1 MLVYRN
7 RQFRIDK
14 KHALY
19 DYCDTVTALC
29 CNLENA
35 VRFRQRQVLTAVK
48 KDPSERTENENFII
62 DEITQAIPLMK
73 KHYNTPSEKT
83 YFYGYEFYNSL
94 LSITD
99 NPDYYAEGLPRQSA
113 QQSVKKCVR
122 DLKGYFASLRSYGKD
137 RSKFTGKPELPG
149 YHRKGGHATAIL
161 TNQDAVL
168 KPYQKV
174 RGGFAMKP
182 LKEDRLWYKLKLPLT
197 KLTLPAGELPKD
209 AVVKEVKITP
219 ENGTYVLNVALQ
231 YNLPDVEVT
240 EAPGRIASIDVG
252 VDNLMAVANNCGLD
266 HLLYKGG
273 VAKSVNQLYNKKIA
287 AIMSDQMPAADG
299 KFVPT
304 QAYYTVTNRRNDT
317 LRDLFHKT
325 AKHFI
330 DWCVD
335 NRIDTIVMGKNPL
348 WKQDCD
354 IKADSAKQNFV
365 QLPFNTLRE
374 YIRYLSEAKGILY
387 IEQEESYTSKAS
399 FVDRDYIP
407 VYGKDDEKAAFS
419 GIRGPKHYKGRYKP
433 SGFRGLYQTKEGKF
447 INSDLN
453 GAANILRK
461 AIPDAFQTEPD
472 FTKVCVVR
480 HPDHEKAAA
489 LKERQLKKHVPG
501 TISHAKAKR
510 LRRKG
515 KLAA

>member
-1 MLVYRN
+1 MLAYRN

-174 RGGFAMKP
+174 RGGFTMKP

-287 AIMSDQMPAADG
+287 DIVSKQTLSSKE

-304 QAYYTVTNRRNDT
+304 EEYYTVTNQRNDA

-325 AKHFI
+325 AKHFLK
-330 DWCVD
+330 WCVD
-335 NRIDTIVMGKNPL
+335 NRIDTIVMGINRF
-348 WKQDCD
+348 WKQECN
-354 IKADSAKQNFV
+354 IESDSARQNFI
-365 QLPFNTLRE
+365 QLPFNMLRE
-374 YIRYLSEAKGILY
+374 YIRYLAEANGIHY

-407 VYGKDDEKAAFS
+407 VYGKDDEKASFS
-419 GIRGPKHYKGRYKP
+419 GIRGPKYYRGMHKK
-433 SGFRGLYQTKEGKF
+433 SGFRGIYQTKDGCF
-447 INSDLN
+447 LNSDLN
-453 GAANILRK
+453 GSANILRK
-461 AIPDAFQTEPD
+461 AFPDAFQVESD
-472 FTKVCVVR
+472 FEKVCIIK
-480 HPDHEKAAA
+480 HPDLEKAAS